1 METDTQVQPWLFL
14 ERTAESWDAP
24 APAGVVDSNADVA
37 RSEANILRWMAY
49 LPQDCIEAMIRMG
62 WDVTT

>member
-1 METDTQVQPWLFL
+1 METDILVQPSVLMGLSEECEEAAGAARVQFG
-14 ERTAESWDAP
+14 DADL
-24 APAGVVDSNADVA
+24 V

-49 LPQDCIEAMIRMG
+49 LPQDCVETMIRMG